1 MKKVCDKFDAS
12 VELHPESHSHTRKSS
27 QSDEKKN
34 RWINGDFLYTQG
46 RALKS
51 SKVLNPNIESQTDP
65 DALISWLNTQKEKL
79 KNIIQFIIY
88 SKNCKI
94 EVVLQECN

>member
-1 MKKVCDKFDAS
+1 MKKKIT
-12 VELHPESHSHTRKSS
+12 ELMEIFP
-27 QSDEKKN
+27 
-34 RWINGDFLYTQG
+34 FLYTQG

-79 KNIIQFIIY
+79 KNIIQFIISKCN